1 MSNPTVIAVV
11 VAWNRAQLLRET
23 LDGLAL
29 QTRPLDGV
37 VVVDNASSDETP
49 QLIASHPAV
58 TNVVTLPQNYGGAGG
73 FAAGIARAMTL
84 GADLVWIMDDDTI
97 PTPTALEV
105 LLRTREEYPGT
116 PAVLACRADWI
127 DGREHP
133 MNAPRERFLISRELR
148 EHAAAVGARQIRTA
162 SFVAI
167 MIDARAIEE
176 EGLPEAAYF
185 LWNDDFEYT
194 ARLLKGRVGL
204 YVDGARVEHRT
215 KTFGNS
221 TADPGPRFYNEVR
234 NKVWALGTS
243 SGFGLFDRCAF
254 GAATALRWAKM
265 IAASADREAA
275 LGYLREGLRD
285 AWRPPLRSSEIL
297 HLTEVADEVA
307 ALEQGH
313 RSCGCGCG
321 CSSSGPEAH
330 DCSEGEPR

>member
-1 MSNPTVIAVV
+1 MSNPRVIAVV
-11 VAWNRAQLLRET
+11 VAWNRAALLRET
-23 LDGLAL
+23 LDGLAA

-49 QLIASHPAV
+49 QLIASHPV
-58 TNVVTLPQNYGGAGG
+58 VSNVVTLPQNYGGAGG
-73 FAAGIARAMTL
+73 FAAGIARAMTV

-105 LLRTREEYPGT
+105 LLQTREEYPGT

-215 KTFGNS
+215 ETPLLIPARAS
-221 TADPGPRFYNEVR
+221 TTKFVTRSGRLVLRLVSDFLIAVR
-234 NKVWALGTS
+234 LGRRP
-243 SGFGLFDRCAF
+243 RCA
-254 GAATALRWAKM
+254 GRRCLRLLP
-265 IAASADREAA
+265 IARLLWITCA
-275 LGYLREGLRD
+275 RD
-285 AWRPPLRSSEIL
+285 CVMHGVRLCAQARFF
-297 HLTEVADEVA
+297 T
-307 ALEQGH
+307 
-313 RSCGCGCG
+313 
-321 CSSSGPEAH
+321 
-330 DCSEGEPR
+330 

>member
-1 MSNPTVIAVV
+1 
-11 VAWNRAQLLRET
+11 
-23 LDGLAL
+23 
-29 QTRPLDGV
+29 
-37 VVVDNASSDETP
+37 
-49 QLIASHPAV
+49 
-58 TNVVTLPQNYGGAGG
+58 
-73 FAAGIARAMTL
+73 
-84 GADLVWIMDDDTI
+84 
-97 PTPTALEV
+97 
-105 LLRTREEYPGT
+105 
-116 PAVLACRADWI
+116 
-127 DGREHP
+127 

-265 IAASADREAA
+265 LAASSDRAAA
-275 LGYLREGLRD
+275 LDYLREGLRD

-307 ALEQGH
+307 ALEQG
-313 RSCGCGCG
+313 RRACGCGCG
-321 CSSSGPEAH
+321 CSSSGARE
-330 DCSEGEPR
+330 CSKGEHQ